1 MAWDRLKKEYG
12 QTKEVVNAHMDE
24 IINLIPVRGSNKHQG
39 SGILRDTFMRFKP
52 SKKAKSC
59 TEQSNKMAP
68 KENFTWTDE
77 ELRLLLDVIN
87 DYKAEKA
94 SSGLDWETVKNKYE
108 HIRMK
113 FTERYPNDGTEGFPN
128 GEDASVFTKER
139 SPAVESIPEGLES
152 SAEAGDVTGEVSD
165 PENSI
170 LTCSSAQE
178 DDTSPGTSNETLSRH
193 PGGT

>member
-1 MAWDRLKKEYG
+1 
-12 QTKEVVNAHMDE
+12 
-24 IINLIPVRGSNKHQG
+24 
-39 SGILRDTFMRFKP
+39 
-52 SKKAKSC
+52 
-59 TEQSNKMAP
+59 MAP

-139 SPAVESIPEGLES
+139 
-152 SAEAGDVTGEVSD
+152 
-165 PENSI
+165 I
-170 LTCSSAQE
+170 LSK
-178 DDTSPGTSNETLSRH
+178 
-193 PGGT
+193 